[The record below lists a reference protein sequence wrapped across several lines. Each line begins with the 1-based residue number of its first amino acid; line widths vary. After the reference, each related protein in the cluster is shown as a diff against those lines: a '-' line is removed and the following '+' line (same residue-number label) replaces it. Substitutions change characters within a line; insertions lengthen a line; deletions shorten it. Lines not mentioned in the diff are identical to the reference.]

1 DTTTVAMPLVQSGRL
16 KALAVLSSARSNA
29 APDVPTL
36 TESGI
41 ALATVGWGGVLGPP
55 GMPAPIVSRLNEAIN
70 KVLAT
75 PAIRDA
81 FAERGVV
88 VVTTTPQQFGD

>member
-1 DTTTVAMPLVQSGRL
+1 M
-16 KALAVLSSARSNA
+16 
-29 APDVPTL
+29 
-36 TESGI
+36 
-41 ALATVGWGGVLGPP
+41 LGPH

-88 VVTTTPQQFGD
+88 VVTTTPQQFGDFLKSEVNEWTEVAKASGVQVE